1 VREVQPAVEASE
13 AVRRVFWRH
22 RWLLIFLILIPV
34 IVVAPLRL
42 TRPVTYAATANIQ
55 AQSAAPDA
63 DTQVL
68 AILSRVTAVATS
80 PQVVQRAINDI
91 SVDRNAD
98 YVARHEIAATSL
110 SSSAVVAITVTD
122 RSRAVAI
129 SLSRSLATAVV
140 NFLNE
145 LGTQSSSQ
153 LATLTQQRNQLNGT
167 RRTLFKDLARAQA
180 NHELSTDAGVE
191 ALLAELSGVEV
202 QLSANLS
209 AQQQILATSSAN
221 EGAGVISG
229 PTYAASLSRH
239 VAVDSILAALLGL
252 IIGLLIA
259 TIRELARP
267 TLAEPAAGAR
277 ELSLVLLGAA
287 QLKNEDLSALDDDL
301 PARLDLA
308 AHRLGARTLVLTGP
322 VPPAAL
328 SALAAHLDGMLPA
341 IADAPR
347 DGALAARTRRV
358 SGITALADH
367 VSTAASESKCNGTDP
382 QSHGSSGRDKSLTV
396 TSLPDITLRARPRD
410 PALVLVLSRFAPRA
424 ALDQAVDLGLTTGW
438 PILGVIGL
446 KQRGGRRRRKSG
458 SKGKGVPVAVAQQA
472 IVQAPAVTDSPH
484 TDSEADEHLGS
495 AI

>member
-1 VREVQPAVEASE
+1 VQPAVEASE

-22 RWLLIFLILIPV
+22 RWLLVFLVLVPV

-80 PQVVQRAINDI
+80 PQVVRRAIAKAPG
-91 SVDRNAD
+91 VDRNAEF
-98 YVARHEIAATSL
+98 VARHEITATSL

-129 SLSRSLATAVV
+129 SLSRSLAGEIVK
-140 NFLNE
+140 FLNQ

-153 LATLTQQRNQLNGT
+153 LATLTQQRNQLNAT
-167 RRTLFKDLARAQA
+167 RHTLVKELAKAQA
-180 NHELSTDAGVE
+180 NREPSTDAGVE
-191 ALLAELSGVEV
+191 ALLAELNGVET

-209 AQQQILATSSAN
+209 SAQQILSTSSAN
-221 EGAGVISG
+221 QGAGVISG
-229 PTYAASLSRH
+229 PTFAASLSRH

-328 SALAAHLDGMLPA
+328 SALARHLDGKLPA
-341 IADAPR
+341 IADSPR
-347 DGALAARTRRV
+347 DGTLAARARRV

-367 VSTAASESKCNGTDP
+367 VSTTASDSKCNGTDP
-382 QSHGSSGRDKSLTV
+382 QAHGAGARDKSLTV

-410 PALVLVLSRFAPRA
+410 PALVLVLSRFSPRA

-446 KQRGGRRRRKSG
+446 KQRRGRRGRGKS
-458 SKGKGVPVAVAQQA
+458 KAAAPTVAVTQQV
-472 IVQAPAVTDSPH
+472 IVEAPAATDSSPA
-484 TDSEADEHLGS
+484 DSAADEHLGS